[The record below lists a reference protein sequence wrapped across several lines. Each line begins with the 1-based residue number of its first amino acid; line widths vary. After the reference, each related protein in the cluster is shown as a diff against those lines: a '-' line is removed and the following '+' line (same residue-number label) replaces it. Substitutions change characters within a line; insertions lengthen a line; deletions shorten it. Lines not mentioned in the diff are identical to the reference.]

1 MVKSRFHW
9 LRLGSLE
16 RSTWFNLSQQT
27 CCNGLFP
34 GKTYLAVSLIY
45 TGQVDLGDEGNLRR
59 DVGVVFAAADLQTVD
74 AVLVYAL

>member
-1 MVKSRFHW
+1 M
-9 LRLGSLE
+9 
-16 RSTWFNLSQQT
+16 SQQT

-45 TGQVDLGDEGNLRR
+45 AGQVDLGDESDLRR